1 MACRRRPAPAPPD
14 GPAVYLLHLDAPI
27 AGHAAHFLGEA
38 ASLARRLREHRRGR
52 GARLLAHARRL
63 GIAWRL
69 VRWWPAS
76 SDDGQRL
83 NLERR
88 LKNRHGP
95 VLCPVCNPRAKRNGR
110 PERVRVAAVKW
121 PRPRRFGRYL
131 GPGET
136 GDGRGGAAA
145 ARPRVI
151 PSPTRP
157 LGSGPDDP

>member
-1 MACRRRPAPAPPD
+1 MARRGRAAPAPPD

-27 AGHAAHFLGEA
+27 AGHAAHYLGEA

-52 GARLLAHARRL
+52 GARLLAHAHRL

-69 VRWWPAS
+69 VRWWPAPA
-76 SDDGQRL
+76 DEGQRL
-83 NLERR
+83 DLERR

-95 VLCPVCNPRAKRNGR
+95 VLCPECNPRAERNGR

-131 GPGET
+131 EPGEA
-136 GDGRGGAAA
+136 GDGRGG
-145 ARPRVI
+145 RPA
-151 PSPTRP
+151 P
-157 LGSGPDDP
+157 G